1 MSRAI
6 DITGQ
11 RFGKLIVIERV
22 GTAQKG
28 ETLWK
33 CKCDCGNEVVVRRTN
48 LRTGH
53 TRSCGCFHDEC
64 SKTNSLKHGMTGT
77 RLNRIWKNMKDRCSK
92 SAKGTWRGRNYADR
106 GISVCEEWKDFQAF
120 AKWAMENGY
129 QDNLTLDR
137 IDPNG
142 NYEPNNCRWATTKEQ
157 ANNKRTSRFVEYQG
171 ERYTVSEL
179 AETIGISK
187 RTLITRLN
195 NGWSVEDAISRPIRL
210 RTKGYRPSGA
220 RMKGADDE

>member
-11 RFGKLIVIERV
+11 RFGKLIVMERV
-22 GTAQKG
+22 GVAQKG

-33 CKCDCGNEVVVRRTN
+33 CKCDCGNEVIVRRTN

-64 SKTNSLKHGMTGT
+64 SQTNSLKHGMTGT
-77 RLNRIWKNMKDRCSK
+77 RLNRIWKNMKDRCSE

-106 GISVCEEWKDFQAF
+106 GITVCEEWKDFQAF
-120 AKWAMENGY
+120 AKWATENGY
-129 QDNLTLDR
+129 QDNLTIDR
-137 IDPNG
+137 IDNDG

-171 ERYTVSEL
+171 NRYTTSEL
-179 AETIGISK
+179 AELIGISK

-195 NGWSVEDAISRPIRL
+195 NGWSVNDAVEKPVR
-210 RTKGYRPSGA
+210 A
-220 RMKGADDE
+220 RMKGADDGTR